1 MSMMSMTISSD
12 RKCLCSAKD
21 VKAMFREAVARI
33 EATQPGSI
41 VFGQSTRLSSCLRG
55 VIMMSMMISSLNII
69 IGWICFIALHSF
81 L

>member
-41 VFGQSTRLSSCLRG
+41 VFGQSTRLSSLRG